1 MIKNN
6 YHLHLVIGLI
16 IGIILSTTFE
26 GVPIFIQ
33 YLITTFIAT
42 VSGIA
47 WEWFWKMYNNSEI
60 DYRDVFW
67 GAIGSILGL
76 TIINLA
82 YGLFL

>member
-16 IGIILSTTFE
+16 IGLILSTTFE

-47 WEWFWKMYNNSEI
+47 WEWAWKMYNNSEI

-67 GAIGSILGL
+67 GTLGSILGL